1 MDINGVNNGANSA
14 KTQSG
19 QQAATT
25 SRTPAPME
33 LIRQQ
38 ALAPRRD
45 SVVLSSEVQAIT
57 RLQRQLDPTPP
68 MNREKVEQLKA
79 AIARGEYHIDAKKV
93 AEKLM
98 AGDDLFA

>member
-1 MDINGVNNGANSA
+1 MDINGVNKGVNGA

-25 SRTPAPME
+25 SRTPAPMD

-38 ALAPRRD
+38 VTAPRQD
-45 SVVLSSEVQAIT
+45 TVALSSEVQAIT

-68 MNREKVEQLKA
+68 MNREKVEQIKS
-79 AIARGEYHIDAKKV
+79 AIARGDYHIDAKKV
-93 AEKLM
+93 AEKLL

>member
-1 MDINGVNNGANSA
+1 MDINGVNNGVNGA

-25 SRTPAPME
+25 SRAPAP
-33 LIRQQ
+33 LDVIRQQ
-38 ALAPRRD
+38 AMAPRRD
-45 SVVLSSEVQAIT
+45 TVALSSEAQAIT

-68 MNREKVEQLKA
+68 INREKVEQLKA